1 MRFPIET
8 LGRARDIHSEAPSV
22 KVRLDRVG
30 SFGFKVPII
39 VDGFIIL
46 AEADAWVSLPAS
58 RRGVDLSR
66 QVQALYSL
74 SEPPRE
80 PEDLVKRSAKLLM
93 ELLPYADS
101 SGVSVRF
108 EAPLIESQKSYRA
121 EISTLASAESE
132 VNSTRVELMGM
143 TSCPCTMELIRA
155 YMDLRGEQASLIA
168 THTQRSLGIIEVSL
182 KGEHLDRKKLAQVIE
197 RAMSSPLMTLT
208 KRPDE
213 ASLVISSLNNPKLA
227 EDAVRDMVLLFL
239 REFPSTPDEATL
251 LAAVRSFE
259 SVHMHDIY
267 AEVRSTVG
275 KLRVELT

>member
-1 MRFPIET
+1 ME
-8 LGRARDIHSEAPSV
+8 RARDVHSEEPSV
-22 KVRLDRVG
+22 RVRLNRVG
-30 SFGFKVPII
+30 SFGLKIPVV
-39 VDGFIIL
+39 VDGFLIL

-66 QVQALYSL
+66 QVRALYSL

-80 PEDLVKRSAKLLM
+80 PEDLVKGSAKLLM
-93 ELLPYADS
+93 DLLPYADS

-108 EAPLIESQKSYRA
+108 EVPSIESRKSYRA
-121 EISTLASAESE
+121 EVSTLASEGSE

-155 YMDLRGEQASLIA
+155 YIDLRGERASLIA

-182 KGEHLDRKKLAQVIE
+182 KGEHLDRKKLALVIE

-213 ASLVISSLNNPKLA
+213 ASLVINSLKNPKLA

-239 REFPSTPDEATL
+239 EEFPSTPDEAIL

-267 AEVRSTVG
+267 AEIRSTVG
-275 KLRVELT
+275 KLRSELT